1 MDSKNKL
8 VIFIGLPLMA
18 YFEKLCNLCGIQIPL
33 LKIFL
38 YYYHSKNKYFDKIDN
53 ENAYNIYCKI
63 KNAKNA
69 DFIKEK
75 PEILS
80 VSCLFEL
87 IHILINSKIELE
99 SSVLLNYLQQLII
112 NLKIEYY
119 KINEIHY
126 KKDKNINSIQI
137 IDNKLEENKYNAVIR
152 AKLFNLLI
160 DYINNNY
167 YDADNERKL
176 NEIKQMNNV
185 IIKNNIN
192 IFYELNLDYKEADI
206 ESKDILDI
214 YLDIIL
220 AIIKN
225 KYNYKYAENI
235 LKQLDIENIYN
246 KTLFN
251 KLDNILEKDY
261 IKQNLI
267 EKKDDLFDPQKIYF
281 YYIMLKYI
289 FKKPVYK
296 FSTILM
302 KTKIIILDLLKSN
315 ELFKDNINIDFRDK
329 IFYVITTL
337 CDSED
342 YVKEIPKE
350 DEEKLKEVLHYYEK
364 YLFDSKK
371 QDIII
376 IRNIIKYNMGNFKEY
391 LKDYEKSK
399 KYNLLLKMIEYLNKI
414 KNNENFRTEN
424 EINQTVVSF
433 EERISK
439 KQLNTICLDDKQIL
453 IKYFMDEKQSLL
465 QIFQKEIY
473 EYFINSVIVTL
484 LLKESIITFYRDK
497 TEDIKIVFGKYN
509 NKITFQ
515 EINVIKEGLINNNKE
530 YDGNLINDL
539 KIFCQFLTKF
549 KEEIFNEIKNER
561 VCSIKLKFKNNSD
574 SIDNYISNAEIG
586 GFLKFN
592 GIFTEELKVKI
603 REFIKNIIK
612 DVKEDAKKDVKKD
625 VEIQKQ
631 NSNDSTFINSENR
644 DDKKYEEIIIKLSNG
659 YYIAK
664 ELDKSYIIIDNSFSK
679 KLKINLNEISYISEI
694 ECIRIIDYI
703 PLIIVSNNKINICKY
718 NKDHNSLDINCIN
731 DLIFDKN
738 DYIININENE
748 LIACMKNQ
756 LYHLNNISYKIE
768 DIETKLVEKKEE
780 ELDKIVKKDE
790 LKLFEINLKID
801 AIKGYSL
808 INKKNKLI
816 YNNKVLICSCKEGNQ
831 NGILIKFLNH
841 KEVFINTNDFEPLCF
856 YPCFDKKKLFVG
868 GNENG
873 GKIVLYPMDF
883 NNYSIKKE
891 GNLVNTERGGA
902 IINLLKIQNNNLYY
916 FQDNKIKSM
925 TL

>member
-1 MDSKNKL
+1 
-8 VIFIGLPLMA
+8 MA

-38 YYYHSKNKYFDKIDN
+38 YYYHSKNKYFDKYDN
-53 ENAYNIYCKI
+53 CKI

-87 IHILINSKIELE
+87 IHILLNSKIELE
-99 SSVLLNYLQQLII
+99 SSGLLNYLQQLII
-112 NLKIEYY
+112 NLKDEYY
-119 KINEIHY
+119 KIDEIEY
-126 KKDKNINSIQI
+126 KKDQNINSIQI

-160 DYINNNY
+160 DYINNYY
-167 YDADNERKL
+167 YDADNKRKL
-176 NEIKQMNNV
+176 NEIKQMNNK

-206 ESKDILDI
+206 ESKDIIDI

-220 AIIKN
+220 ALIKN
-225 KYNYKYAENI
+225 KNKDNYKYAENI
-235 LKQLDIENIYN
+235 LKQLDIENIYIN
-246 KTLFN
+246 ETLFN

-261 IKQNLI
+261 IKQYLI
-267 EKKDDLFDPQKIYF
+267 EKKEDLFDPQRIYF

-315 ELFKDNINIDFRDK
+315 ELFKDNKDNLNIDIKDK
-329 IFYVITTL
+329 IFYVIKTL

-342 YVKEIPKE
+342 YAKEIPKE
-350 DEEKLKEVLHYYEK
+350 DEEKLKEVLNYYKK
-364 YLFDSKK
+364 YLFDSKR

-376 IRNIIKYNMGNFKEY
+376 ISNIIKYNMGNYKEY

-424 EINQTVVSF
+424 EIKQTVVSF

-465 QIFQKEIY
+465 QIFQKEVY
-473 EYFINSVIVTL
+473 NYFINSVIVTL
-484 LLKESIITFYRDK
+484 LLNESVITFYKDK
-497 TEDIKIVFGKYN
+497 TQDIKIIFGKFN
-509 NKITFQ
+509 NEITFQ
-515 EINVIKEGLINNNKE
+515 EINAIKKDLNDNNNNYKDYDKNINN
-530 YDGNLINDL
+530 DFS
-539 KIFCQFLTKF
+539 IFCQFLEKF
-549 KEEIFNEIKNER
+549 KKEIFNKIGNKK
-561 VCSIKLKFKNNSD
+561 VCSIKLKFKNNND
-574 SIDNYISNAEIG
+574 SIDNYISKAEIG
-586 GFLKFN
+586 GFLKSN
-592 GIFTEELKVKI
+592 GIFPKELKVQI
-603 REFIKNIIK
+603 SSIIK
-612 DVKEDAKKDVKKD
+612 DIITDVKKD
-625 VEIQKQ
+625 IEISKQ

-644 DDKKYEEIIIKLSNG
+644 DDKKYEEIIIKLTNG

-664 ELDKSYIIIDNSFSK
+664 EQDKSYVIVDNSFNK
-679 KLKINLNEISYISEI
+679 KLKINLNKISYISEI
-694 ECIRIIDYI
+694 NCIRNIDYI
-703 PLIIVSNNKINICKY
+703 PLIIVSNSKIYICKY

-731 DLIFDKN
+731 DLIFDEN

-756 LYHLNNISYKIE
+756 LYHLNNVCNKIE

-780 ELDKIVKKDE
+780 ELNKILKKDE
-790 LKLFEINLKID
+790 LKLFEIKLKID
-801 AIKGYSL
+801 AIKGYYL
-808 INKKNKLI
+808 INRKNKLI
-816 YNNKVLICSCKEGNQ
+816 YNNEVLICSCKEGNQ

-841 KEVFINTNDFEPLCF
+841 KEVFINTNNFEPLCF
-856 YPCFDKKKLFVG
+856 YPCFDKNQLFVG

-873 GKIVLYPMDF
+873 GKIMLYPIDF

-891 GNLVNTERGGA
+891 GNWVNTESGGA
-902 IINLLKIQNNNLYY
+902 ITNLLKIQNNNLYY

-925 TL
+925 TLLKI